1 MVKTISEC
9 VKEFAKAIMDNDEVK
24 QAIIKIELFNGASSE
39 HILSKPFA
47 SSHKT
52 QNKQGEK

>member
-47 SSHKT
+47 SSHKQGKV
-52 QNKQGEK
+52 QNK